1 MQNFKEKIDF
11 IIGLGITPLLSPQQQ
26 QTVRIIN
33 GINLIFLCM
42 LVLVFFTNIFSQNYI
57 QSFTNLMIIFLLCL
71 PIFIWNY
78 KQYYQA
84 AKIHFT
90 VGAFVAI
97 VMSTL
102 TAYKAERFSETE
114 NVAFLTAIVI
124 VLLFEKKLK
133 VMLYL
138 LLTALLFGLKAL
150 KLILMQGSIDL
161 LYFHTLINTSIVLV
175 GIYSFTT
182 FFRNKLL
189 ASNTS
194 LQELMQQ
201 LKVQNEEISLQN
213 EEIRAQNDQLIVQ
226 QDLLD
231 YQKNVLRSLIDA
243 LPIFVALLDK
253 EGKYII
259 ANKPYEHAFQMPT
272 EQIEGNHYSKVLTPE
287 LVKNHRPLIEQG
299 LEGKGSSFEE
309 FTILP
314 NGHKTYS
321 YGKYTP
327 IFNSNNTEVQ
337 FLAVFVT
344 DITDLKESEKKL
356 AAANKIKDKLFSII
370 SHDLRSPLNSL
381 FSLIE
386 IVEKEL
392 ITEQELRACLT
403 DLTKSVTSV
412 SQLLENL
419 LQWSRSQIENQ
430 TIQPKTFS
438 LREVIENNFNLLR
451 KQAEQKQIQLF
462 SDDTDVLVFADKN
475 TIDLVVRNLL
485 SNALKFSNFNSK
497 IEVIVEAKDKFAN
510 ISIKDYGIGIPDGI
524 LHKLLREE
532 LVSTQGTGKEKGT
545 GLGLM
550 LCREFVEKNGG
561 KLNIISQEG
570 KGSIFSFTI
579 PLASANGE

>member
-1 MQNFKEKIDF
+1 MQNIKKKIDF
-11 IIGLGITPLLSPQQQ
+11 IIGLGTTPLLSPQQQ

-42 LVLVFFTNIFSQNYI
+42 LVLVFFANIFSQNYI

-90 VGAFVAI
+90 VGAFVAM

-150 KLILMQGSIDL
+150 KLILMQGSMDL
-161 LYFHTLINTSIVLV
+161 LYLHTLINTSIVLV
-175 GIYSFTT
+175 GIYGFTT

-213 EEIRAQNDQLIVQ
+213 EEIRLQNDQLIVQ

-259 ANKPYEHAFQMPT
+259 ANKPYEHAFQMPI

-309 FTILP
+309 FTVLP
-314 NGHKTYS
+314 NGHKTYAH
-321 YGKYTP
+321 GKYTP
-327 IFNSNNTEVQ
+327 IFNNTEVQ

-386 IVEKEL
+386 IVEGEL
-392 ITEQELRACLT
+392 ITEQELKICLS
-403 DLTKSVTSV
+403 DLTESVTSV

-419 LQWSRSQIENQ
+419 LQWSRSQIEDQ
-430 TIQPKTFS
+430 IIQPKTFS
-438 LREVIENNFNLLR
+438 FSEVIENNFNLFR

-462 SDDTDVLVFADKN
+462 SDDTNVLVFADKN

-510 ISIKDYGIGIPDGI
+510 IGIKDYGIGIPDEI

-561 KLNIISQEG
+561 KLNIVSQEG